1 MLGDIKADILF
12 FFGNPQTNGFV
23 NYNCKDIGYYER
35 IDKRSKRTGCI
46 CDELVDISFN

>member
-12 FFGNPQTNGFV
+12 FFGYPQTNGFV
-23 NYNCKDIGYYER
+23 NDDCKDIGYYKR
-35 IDKRSKRTGCI
+35 IDKCSKRTNCI